1 MTSSL
6 KMFIPADETQSCL
19 MQFTQCILSFQRKTV
34 RCILNFF
41 LFVFVDKSSA
51 RSKRE
56 VFDLPSPVNYQ
67 QDYVIETLVVADKKM
82 TDFHGVEELKT
93 YVPSL
98 INIVSNWG
106 KSWYVIFLPCYIA
119 ILIQLLLKTNSNKK
133 LLTIRSR

>member
-1 MTSSL
+1 MQNAQNMKKL
-6 KMFIPADETQSCL
+6 KLTRFVS
-19 MQFTQCILSFQRKTV
+19 ILHRKTV

-119 ILIQLLLKTNSNKK
+119 ILI
-133 LLTIRSR
+133 

>member
-19 MQFTQCILSFQRKTV
+19 MQFTQRILSFQRKTV

-98 INIVSNWG
+98 INIVSNRG

-119 ILIQLLLKTNSNKK
+119 ILIQLLLKTNSNQK

>member
-1 MTSSL
+1 MAFSVRPDLITL
-6 KMFIPADETQSCL
+6 KRNFSVYLVQGTH
-19 MQFTQCILSFQRKTV
+19 LSF
-34 RCILNFF
+34 FF
-41 LFVFVDKSSA
+41 FVFVDKQRA

-98 INIVSNWG
+98 INIVSNCWG
-106 KSWYVIFLPCYIA
+106 KSWYGIFFPCCIA
-119 ILIQLLLKTNSNKK
+119 ILI
-133 LLTIRSR
+133 